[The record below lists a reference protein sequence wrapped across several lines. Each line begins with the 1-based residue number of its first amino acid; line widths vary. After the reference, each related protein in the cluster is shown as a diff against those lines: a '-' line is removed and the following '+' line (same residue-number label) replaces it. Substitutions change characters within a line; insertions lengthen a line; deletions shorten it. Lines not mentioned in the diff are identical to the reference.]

1 MGAADRCT
9 EDVSPFVIPSA
20 VPGGVGQR
28 AALQND
34 DHNPFLEFFI
44 LLYFFTNRED
54 LCVVKYRI

>member
-1 MGAADRCT
+1 M
-9 EDVSPFVIPSA
+9 IPSA

-34 DHNPFLEFFI
+34 DRNPFLEFFI
-44 LLYFFTNRED
+44 LLYFFTNRDD